1 MNYMKAEWNL
11 SFRSVKRPK
20 IPSRCILYLWKG
32 PENGLIMWFIHI
44 LKQCVKNS
52 WKECKVLIC
61 GIYHSPKTMYNETEL
76 IHYQT
81 DIMDDFL
88 KAHPNG
94 LVVYGGDLIVIL
106 LQYLL
111 VMFVSICCP
120 SFFTTTFKWTLT
132 KIVSATT

>member
-1 MNYMKAEWNL
+1 M
-11 SFRSVKRPK
+11 
-20 IPSRCILYLWKG
+20 
-32 PENGLIMWFIHI
+32 H
-44 LKQCVKNS
+44 
-52 WKECKVLIC
+52 
-61 GIYHSPKTMYNETEL
+61 NETEL

-120 SFFTTTFKWTLT
+120 SFFTTTFK
-132 KIVSATT
+132 